1 MFHFTHKITELL
13 FTAERDYVPQVQS
26 LIFAPGETEKIVK
39 LIILDDIAR
48 PRIEGKENFT
58 VLLRVPLNATLG
70 ENPSATVTIDDTKSD
85 RKNFMNASNFR
96 LIYT

>member
-1 MFHFTHKITELL
+1 MICLFNGWWSDSYFSHKPLSL

-26 LIFAPGETEKIVK
+26 LTFAPGETDKVVKI
-39 LIILDDIAR
+39 IILDDIAR

-58 VLLRVPLNATLG
+58 VLLRAPLNASLG

-85 RKNFMNASNFR
+85 CKYA
-96 LIYT
+96 

>member
-1 MFHFTHKITELL
+1 MI
-13 FTAERDYVPQVQS
+13 AERDYVPQVQS

-58 VLLRVPLNATLG
+58 VLLNAPLNATLG
-70 ENPSATVTIDDTKSD
+70 ENPTAIVTIDDTQSD
-85 RKNFMNASNFR
+85 RKSIHEYFHSLFS
-96 LIYT
+96 LY